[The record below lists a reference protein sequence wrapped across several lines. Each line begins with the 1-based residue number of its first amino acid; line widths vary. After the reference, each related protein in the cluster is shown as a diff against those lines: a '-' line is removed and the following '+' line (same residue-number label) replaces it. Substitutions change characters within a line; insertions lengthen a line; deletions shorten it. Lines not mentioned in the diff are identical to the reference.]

1 MIVVAASWSALRQSG
16 SLARS
21 LGIFVSTTLSPPTA
35 AVPHNVSGS
44 LTVLP
49 LWGEGRREG
58 ALGDKCK
65 SAECEQKMEGQK
77 AEYYCLLLL
86 SLSLSLSPSRI
97 LLVPC
102 DCADR
107 SVGHNEKSCSNPFL
121 KRNVK

>member
-21 LGIFVSTTLSPPTA
+21 LGIFVSTTLSLSA
-35 AVPHNVSGS
+35 VVPHNVSGS

-86 SLSLSLSPSRI
+86 SLSLSPSRI

-107 SVGHNEKSCSNPFL
+107 SVGRNEKSCSNPFL